1 VIEVFSNLFVGAE
14 WDEQAIHGQTGWFVI
29 HACKEPWH
37 SRALGYSPG
46 KAAPKGPEYF
56 FARREGRLILNLI
69 DAPNVNFIPTE
80 IIAAAVDAI
89 QENIGQHK
97 VLVHC
102 NQGQSR
108 SPSIAFLYLLKFS
121 NLFAGQD
128 LNASIAAF
136 QKLYPPF
143 NPGRGMADFVRVNSH
158 QYAGR
163 AL

>member
-1 VIEVFSNLFVGAE
+1 MIEIYPNLFVGAE
-14 WDEQAIHGQTGWFVI
+14 LDEHAIHGQPGWFVI
-29 HACKEPWH
+29 HACKEPYH
-37 SRALGYSPG
+37 SRALGYPPG
-46 KAAPKGPEYF
+46 KAAPKGAEYL

-69 DAPNVNFIPTE
+69 DAPNVNFLPAE

-121 NLFAGQD
+121 NLFVGQGLD
-128 LNASIAAF
+128 TSIAAF
-136 QKLYPPF
+136 KQLYPPF
-143 NPGRGMADFVRVNSH
+143 NPGRGMADFIQANGHR
-158 QYAGR
+158 YAGG
-163 AL
+163 AS